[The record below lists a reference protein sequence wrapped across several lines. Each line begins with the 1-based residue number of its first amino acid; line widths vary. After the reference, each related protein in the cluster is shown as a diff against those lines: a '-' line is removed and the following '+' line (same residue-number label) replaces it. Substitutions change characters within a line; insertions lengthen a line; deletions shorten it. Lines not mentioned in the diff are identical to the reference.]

1 MPTSKINLDLR
12 RRLYYGA
19 SMPLVRFE
27 TDPSRYRHWSL
38 DVRGEVA
45 TLAMNVN
52 EESGLVPGYSLKLN
66 SYDLSVD
73 IELADA
79 VQRIRFSHPQ
89 VRVLVLTSLRDRMF
103 CAGANIFMLG
113 QSTHAFKVNF
123 CKFTNETRLYLEEL
137 SEASG
142 VRTLCALNGTA

>member
-1 MPTSKINLDLR
+1 MP
-12 RRLYYGA
+12 
-19 SMPLVRFE
+19 PVRFE
-27 TDPSRYRHWSL
+27 TDPSRYRHWKL
-38 DVRGEVA
+38 GVQGEVA
-45 TLAMNVN
+45 TLAMNVS

-66 SYDLSVD
+66 SYDLGVD

-79 VQRIRFSHPQ
+79 IQRIRFTHPR
-89 VRVLVLTSLRDRMF
+89 VRVVVLTSLRDRMF

-142 VRTLCALNGTA
+142 VRTLCAVNGTASGGG